1 VIARRALALAVVG
14 AIAVAGCALR
24 TRTPDPGPDEGEW
37 AALRDD
43 ATRRSL
49 LYDGVTHRATATA
62 THLSVVVREARARRL
77 AVWKSWTD
85 EELAKQLAAEHAAAA
100 AGEEFLVSFYT
111 AQWKNND
118 LDSPETIWRV
128 AVRTI
133 DAELR
138 STEVH
143 AVNIDAELKNLFPW
157 VGPFDTVYSVRFP
170 RPGTGPLPDGG
181 FVLELASA
189 VGKLDLDW
197 ALPRP
202 KVFPELLPA
211 PPERR

>member
-1 VIARRALALAVVG
+1 VISRRAIALFVLGAVS
-14 AIAVAGCALR
+14 VAGCPLR
-24 TRTPDPGPDEGEW
+24 KRTPDPGLDEGEW
-37 AALRDD
+37 AALRNG

-62 THLSVVVREARARRL
+62 THLSLDVREARARRL
-77 AVWKSWTD
+77 AAWKSWTD
-85 EELAKQLAAEHAAAA
+85 EELAKQLGVEHDAAAR
-100 AGEEFLVSFYT
+100 GEEFLVALYT

-118 LDSPETIWRV
+118 LDAPASMWRV
-128 AVRTI
+128 AVRTVDAELLAAEIHSVDI

-138 STEVH
+138 
-143 AVNIDAELKNLFPW
+143 NLFPW
-157 VGPFDTVYSVRFP
+157 IGPFDTVYRVRFP
-170 RPGTGPLPDGG
+170 RPASGTLPDGA

-197 ALPRP
+197 ALPQP
-202 KVFPELLPA
+202 KDFPPVLPA